1 MNIEDKLIWKV
12 KKWVKETNIVDVDE
26 SDFYN
31 PLGWKDGYS
40 VHKKQEK
47 ELRDGIKKMV
57 YVVSFRST
65 DYVERNDKGEV
76 ISCLEGSYFSAFFDA
91 ETLEPIYIIGKT
103 SYIEPDGTII
113 RL

>member
-1 MNIEDKLIWKV
+1 MKTQEELVKKV
-12 KKWVKETNIVDVDE
+12 KKWVKETNIIEVDE

-31 PLGWKDGYS
+31 PLGWKNGYKVS
-40 VHKKQEK
+40 EK
-47 ELRDGIKKMV
+47 REEELRNGERKMV

-65 DYVERNDKGEV
+65 DYVERNEEGEV
-76 ISCLEGSYFSAFFDA
+76 ISCLEGSSFFAYFDA